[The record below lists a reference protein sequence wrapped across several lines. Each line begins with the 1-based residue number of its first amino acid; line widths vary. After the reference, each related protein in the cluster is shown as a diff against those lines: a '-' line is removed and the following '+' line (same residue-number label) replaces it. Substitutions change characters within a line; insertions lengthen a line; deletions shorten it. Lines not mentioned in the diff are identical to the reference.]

1 MPFMRIVQPIIG
13 IATKSQR
20 SRFIYLFFAQVLLLI
35 LFPYLETP
43 GLPTVLF
50 RLLGVS
56 AFLSCVYAVSEKRAQ
71 WITALALALP
81 AGILN
86 AIYALKPSAR
96 VAVPTLICTLL
107 FLLFTLAFLLRA
119 VIKAEKVTHDTIY
132 GAISVYLMMAVVWGA
147 AYLLVETI
155 QPTAFSM
162 DVARHGN
169 RAMDWSDC
177 VFYSFVTLTTIGYGD
192 IVPMTAQARSLSIL
206 EAVSGTLYVAVLI
219 ARFVGLYAATK
230 TERRLEIQD
239 GQVYGQGAN
248 ADD

>member
-1 MPFMRIVQPIIG
+1 M
-13 IATKSQR
+13 
-20 SRFIYLFFAQVLLLI
+20 
-35 LFPYLETP
+35 
-43 GLPTVLF
+43 
-50 RLLGVS
+50 LGVS

-86 AIYALKPSAR
+86 TIYVLQPSAR
-96 VAVPTLICTLL
+96 AAVPTLICTLL
-107 FLLFTLAFLLRA
+107 FLIFTLASLLRA
-119 VIKAEKVTHDTIY
+119 VINARKVTHDTIY

-147 AYLLVETI
+147 AYMLLETI

-162 DVARHGN
+162 DIARHGN
-169 RAMDWSDC
+169 RLMDWSDC

-192 IVPMTAQARSLSIL
+192 IVPITAQARSLSIL

-230 TERRLEIQD
+230 TDHRHGIPD
-239 GQVYGQGAN
+239 AQVYGQAAE

>member
-1 MPFMRIVQPIIG
+1 MLFMRTQRQNNG
-13 IATKSQR
+13 ITANTPR
-20 SRFIYLFFAQVLLLI
+20 GRFSSLFFAQVLLLI

-56 AFLSCVYAVSEKRAQ
+56 AFLSCVYAVSEKRGQ

-86 AIYALKPSAR
+86 TIYVFKPSAHA
-96 VAVPTLICTLL
+96 AVPTLISTLL

-119 VIKAEKVTHDTIY
+119 VIKARKVTHDTIY
-132 GAISVYLMMAVVWGA
+132 GAITVYLMMAVVWGA
-147 AYLLVETI
+147 AYMLLETI

-162 DVARHGN
+162 DIARHGT
-169 RAMDWSDC
+169 RGMEWSDC

-206 EAVSGTLYVAVLI
+206 EAVSGIMYVAVLI
-219 ARFVGLYAATK
+219 ARLVGVHAATK
-230 TERRLEIQD
+230 SPVNTEAISLKM
-239 GQVYGQGAN
+239 
-248 ADD
+248 